1 MLTITP
7 EAVEYIRS
15 KTKPIFLDI
24 PPLIGCCVHLK
35 ESPAVRFG
43 EPHDPGNYDLKTIQG
58 VQVYVP
64 HELPDQPLTITL
76 NSFLGIKNLGVEG
89 WHLA

>member
-7 EAVEYIRS
+7 EAISYIQL
-15 KTKPIFLDI
+15 KAKPIFLDI

-35 ESPAVRFG
+35 ESPSVRFG
-43 EPHDPGNYDLKTIQG
+43 EPHDPDNYVLTTIQG
-58 VQVYVP
+58 VSVYVP
-64 HELPDQPLTITL
+64 NELPDQPLTITL
-76 NSFLGIKNLGVEG
+76 TSFLGIKNLAVEG